1 MMADITASWRK
12 AEITEPQATGAISWL
27 TDVPVDDVFG
37 YVVVAVF
44 NQGGRPTG
52 MKLVSSF
59 GTDRGAASQVLRHA
73 AAHLTGRCRRC
84 RLLAKARGR
93 EPR

>member
-1 MMADITASWRK
+1 MMIDATAEWRK
-12 AEITEPQATGAISWL
+12 AQISEPQASGAISWL
-27 TDVPVDDVFG
+27 TDVPVDDIFG

-59 GTDRGAASQVLRHA
+59 GTDRGAVAQVLRHA
-73 AAHLTGRCRRC
+73 AAHITGRCRRC
-84 RLLAKARGR
+84 RALAKMRANGAG
-93 EPR
+93 

>member
-1 MMADITASWRK
+1 MADVTASWTDLHLGESQV
-12 AEITEPQATGAISWL
+12 AGAVSLI

-37 YVVVAVF
+37 YVIVAVF

-52 MKLVSSF
+52 MKMVSSF

-84 RLLAKARGR
+84 RLLAKMRANGTG
-93 EPR
+93 